1 MKVST
6 FSYSGVNEEDFMSN
20 MHVTSTM
27 VYEEGIID
35 SSEIY
40 LHYAKRKWQCNLI
53 LSVQTCF

>member
-1 MKVST
+1 VKVST
-6 FSYSGVNEEDFMSN
+6 FSYSGVNEEDFTSN

-40 LHYAKRKWQCNLI
+40 LHYAKRK
-53 LSVQTCF
+53 